1 MISDAGA
8 ILLYNIVSS
17 FLHAALFVVG
27 FILLKRISSWL
38 GTVLLSLGLIVV
50 NVGFSFASFFMQGAD
65 RAWSMISPSGE
76 LFRMT
81 AMPVLVSAV
90 IYTMMIMLTAYAL
103 FVAPGN
109 NKNV

>member
-1 MISDAGA
+1 MTSDVGA
-8 ILLYNIVSS
+8 ILLFNIVSA

-27 FILLKRISSWL
+27 FILLKRISSWM
-38 GTVLLSLGLIVV
+38 GAVLLSLGLIVV
-50 NVGFSFASFFMQGAD
+50 NVGFSFASFFVQGSD

-90 IYTMMIMLTAYAL
+90 IYTIMIMLTAYAL

-109 NKNV
+109 KNNV